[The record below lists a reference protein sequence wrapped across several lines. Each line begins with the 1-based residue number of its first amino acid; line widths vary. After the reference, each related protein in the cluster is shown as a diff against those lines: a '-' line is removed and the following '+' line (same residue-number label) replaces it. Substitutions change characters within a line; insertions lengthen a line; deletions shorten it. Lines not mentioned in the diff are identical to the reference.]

1 MTEPQI
7 QQPHHNNDANGAV
20 TPKLSPFAQ
29 LNKSRNNL
37 ESMQKSLR
45 SIAADKKRVQAA
57 EAVGT

>member
-7 QQPHHNNDANGAV
+7 QQPHYNNDGNSAV

-37 ESMQKSLR
+37 ESMYKSLR
-45 SIAADKKRVQAA
+45 CIAADKKRVQAA